1 MSNDQST
8 VLAVL
13 SHVALTCFDLQTWIH
28 WDESSFISRIRLWG
42 WLTCGDL
49 VGDILNCLTSIQII
63 SIHDSLFSIHEGS
76 FISIHED
83 SLIHSS

>member
-13 SHVALTCFDLQTWIH
+13 SDSALTYFDLQTWIRR
-28 WDESSFISRIRLWG
+28 DESSFISRIRLWG

-49 VGDILNCLTSIQII
+49 VGDFLNFLTSQLRKV
-63 SIHDSLFSIHEGS
+63 H
-76 FISIHED
+76 
-83 SLIHSS
+83 